1 MIWQIKLQNT
11 HTHTLTNTHGHS
23 VWNLLINQSG
33 YVQVR
38 NELLSSSSIVIII
51 IIVIIDSWPPYTTV
65 YTTINNCIT
74 HIDDNIVK
82 LTPSSSLCV
91 CVCVSKQFFYYVVV
105 FFLPKTKQ
113 NKKKLHIFE
122 NICQQLTN
130 FFCDTNKRKQT
141 KVFVFRH
148 LSSLSSSTTTTLNPF
163 FMVSSLDW
171 KFLFQKS
178 H

>member
-1 MIWQIKLQNT
+1 M
-11 HTHTLTNTHGHS
+11 
-23 VWNLLINQSG
+23 
-33 YVQVR
+33 
-38 NELLSSSSIVIII
+38 LSSSSIVIII
-51 IIVIIDSWPPYTTV
+51 IIVIIDSWPYTTV

-130 FFCDTNKRKQT
+130 FFLWYKQT
-141 KVFVFRH
+141 KTNKSIRLPSFVVIIII
-148 LSSLSSSTTTTLNPF
+148 NNNNIEPF
-163 FMVSSLDW
+163 FYGFFTRLEISFPKISLIIIILIE
-171 KFLFQKS
+171 F